1 MKKRLLVFLAV
12 LLVLAACTPGA
23 LAYDVAA
30 EQAEDFGT
38 ASLEYALPEQAYDA
52 FGALS
57 VADAA
62 QPQSLLAKLWAYV
75 LHEGGGAV
83 ASAARNAALL
93 LAVVFLSALCAS
105 ISVSGACGKVTQMAG
120 TVAVAALSA
129 THVTSCI
136 TAGSGAL
143 ATLRDFSKILLPSMC
158 AAAAASGAA
167 TSAAAKYAA
176 TSLFLD
182 VLLSAETAVLLPLLY
197 LYAGTVICG
206 TTLEN
211 DVLTSLSGL
220 LRKAFRL
227 LIIGFASAFTL
238 YLSLTGHPHR
248 LGRCSR
254 GQGGQDGRLCRTP
267 GRRQHRGRCSV
278 HGHFQRRDP
287 AQRHRHRRRR
297 QCCCGVRHAV
307 SPACRALCFV
317 QARGRYRRVLCG
329 QARRPADR
337 RFCGRVWFPAG
348 DGRCSIAHFISFDR
362 IEYEGG
368 DGMMESLRV
377 WLLSLAGVA
386 LLTALASLFPTS
398 ESLRRI
404 TKLAGG
410 IALTCLLFSP
420 LVTFDYDAYAAAL
433 QDYHVSV
440 STDGAVSDSS
450 ERLQRTVIES
460 EMRTY
465 ILDKAVQCG
474 AALDDAQVTLRWS
487 TEGYWYPQSVR
498 LITSGPAAENSRLAQ
513 IIEADLGIPR
523 ARQEWSS
530 TS

>member
-52 FGALS
+52 FGTLS

-105 ISVSGACGKVTQMAG
+105 LSASGACVKVTQMAG
-120 TVAVAALSA
+120 TVAVAALSV

-136 TAGSGAL
+136 TAGSAAL

-182 VLLSAETAVLLPLLY
+182 VLLSAETAMLLPLLY

-211 DVLTSLSGL
+211 DVLASLSGL

-227 LIIGFASAFTL
+227 IGFASVFTL
-238 YLSLTGHPHR
+238 YLSLTGILTGSADVAAAKAVKTAVSAALPVVGSIVADAASTVTSSAAILRSGIGIVGVVSVAAVCVTPYLQLAVHYVLYKLAAGIAESFADKR
-248 LGRCSR
+248 V
-254 GQGGQDGRLCRTP
+254 GRLID
-267 GRRQHRGRCSV
+267 G
-278 HGHFQRRDP
+278 F
-287 AQRHRHRRRR
+287 
-297 QCCCGVRHAV
+297 
-307 SPACRALCFV
+307 
-317 QARGRYRRVLCG
+317 
-329 QARRPADR
+329 ADVYG
-337 RFCGRVWFPAG
+337 FLL
-348 DGRCSIAHFISFDR
+348 
-362 IEYEGG
+362 
-368 DGMMESLRV
+368 GMV
-377 WLLSLAGVA
+377 GVA
-386 LLTALASLFPTS
+386 SL
-398 ESLRRI
+398 I
-404 TKLAGG
+404 
-410 IALTCLLFSP
+410 LFLSI
-420 LVTFDYDAYAAAL
+420 
-433 QDYHVSV
+433 VS
-440 STDGAVSDSS
+440 S
-450 ERLQRTVIES
+450 
-460 EMRTY
+460 M
-465 ILDKAVQCG
+465 KAVTG
-474 AALDDAQVTLRWS
+474 
-487 TEGYWYPQSVR
+487 
-498 LITSGPAAENSRLAQ
+498 
-513 IIEADLGIPR
+513 
-523 ARQEWSS
+523 
-530 TS
+530 